1 MEKITN
7 SIAIVLI
14 GPKHSGKTS
23 AGKALAALLKGKFKD
38 LDAFIEERTGKSP
51 RELYREGPPVF
62 RKAEAEALE
71 ALLETESG
79 DSLPPG
85 KNFRIIAP
93 GGGLADNPEALSR
106 LQRLKPPP
114 FLVYLE
120 VSAETAWRRIELA
133 AAESGEFPP
142 FLKTANPKETHREL
156 HERRARVYRELAG
169 FSVRG
174 EGKTPEELGEE
185 ILNRLNLFQN

>member
-1 MEKITN
+1 MEETAN

-38 LDAFIEERTGKSP
+38 LDAVIGERTGKSP
-51 RELYREGPPVF
+51 RELYREGPLVF

-71 ALLETESG
+71 ALFG
-79 DSLPPG
+79 DVPSR
-85 KNFRIIAP
+85 RIIAT
-93 GGGLADNPEALSR
+93 GGGLADNCEALSL
-106 LQRLKPPP
+106 LQKLKPPP

-120 VSAETAWRRIELA
+120 VPAETAWRRIELA
-133 AAESGEFPP
+133 AAKSGEFPP

-156 HERRARVYRELAG
+156 HERRAIVYRELAG
-169 FSVRG
+169 LSVRG
-174 EGKTPEELGEE
+174 EGKTPEELAEE
-185 ILNRLNLFQN
+185 ILNRLNLLQN